1 MKSWEYVFYMFA
13 PMGMADMCST
23 DLSDFRHFIIAM
35 PETGEAMASLHASMI
50 TFAPPLLSWT
60 DSTAPLPLAPPGLSG
75 RGSACH

>member
-1 MKSWEYVFYMFA
+1 MFA

-50 TFAPPLLSWT
+50 TFLP
-60 DSTAPLPLAPPGLSG
+60 PLPLVG
-75 RGSACH
+75 